1 MISTID
7 GAVGLELLDTK
18 LKDIAGFLG
27 ILSRQIDITVQ
38 DIKIDNLETS
48 LNGLLIAQ
56 ISDLH
61 INEWHMEIV
70 EQAISILNKL
80 NPDIVVMTGDAIC
93 NGQKFIPDLTRLFK
107 EINPKYGKFACIG
120 NHDHSDGDNGRRIQE
135 LYRKTDFKLLVNE
148 SVKVNIQGET
158 LYIAGADDIEL
169 GDQNIIKMVKDL
181 PKEATSIFLTHNPF
195 NFQDFAQFNP
205 NLVLAGHT
213 HGGQLY
219 FSMLKFIYNLRLG
232 CNYISG
238 LYNLD
243 QTNLYV
249 NRGIGTALIAPK
261 IFNKEF
267 IINTPRIN
275 SKPEISLFRLI
286 SGD

>member
-1 MISTID
+1 MS
-7 GAVGLELLDTK
+7 LELLDTR
-18 LKDIAGFLG
+18 LNDIAGFLER
-27 ILSRQIDITVQ
+27 LSRKIDVTVQ
-38 DIKIDNLETS
+38 DIKIDKLENS
-48 LNGLLIAQ
+48 LDSLLVAQ

-61 INEWHMEIV
+61 INEWNMEII
-70 EQAISILNKL
+70 ENAISIVNRL

-93 NGQKFIPDLTRLFK
+93 NGQKFFPDLTRLFK

-120 NHDHSDGDNGRRIQE
+120 NHDHSDGDNSLRIQE
-135 LYRKTDFKLLVNE
+135 LYRKTDFQVLVNE
-148 SVKVNIQGET
+148 SIKVNIQGET

-169 GDQNIIKMVKDL
+169 GEQNIIKMVKDL

-195 NFQDFAQFNP
+195 NFKDFAQFNP

-219 FSMLKFIYNLRLG
+219 FSMLKFIYNLSFG

-243 QTNLYV
+243 QANLYV

-275 SKPEISLFRLI
+275 STPEISLFRLV
-286 SGD
+286 SDN

>member
-1 MISTID
+1 
-7 GAVGLELLDTK
+7 VGLELLDTK

>member
-1 MISTID
+1 M
-7 GAVGLELLDTK
+7 GLELLDTK

>member
-1 MISTID
+1 MS
-7 GAVGLELLDTK
+7 LELLDTK
-18 LKDIAGFLG
+18 LKDIARFLG
-27 ILSRQIDITVQ
+27 ALSRQIDITVQ
-38 DIKIDNLETS
+38 DIKIDKLETS

-169 GDQNIIKMVKDL
+169 GDQNIIKMVKNL
-181 PKEATSIFLTHNPF
+181 PKEASSIFLTHNPF